1 MLYVD
6 YNFEVK
12 DGVITFDKE
21 LSGEEFLQRSGLV
34 EGQMAMFSVVSGRL
48 VLVCTDYVEENPAQ
62 TTLQFDQFY
71 GIIDIMSVKKKE
83 ITREELEKSKRVF
96 KSATPKYTLDWYIK
110 WIASIFVLAAIS
122 MRGIDGFQFY
132 DLSLSVLGV
141 GLWLWVSIL
150 WQDRALILL
159 NGVGLLFLLRN
170 LFEVFFNV

>member
-1 MLYVD
+1 
-6 YNFEVK
+6 
-12 DGVITFDKE
+12 
-21 LSGEEFLQRSGLV
+21 
-34 EGQMAMFSVVSGRL
+34 
-48 VLVCTDYVEENPAQ
+48 
-62 TTLQFDQFY
+62 
-71 GIIDIMSVKKKE
+71 MSVKKKE

-132 DLSLSVLGV
+132 DLSLSVIGV

-159 NGVGLLFLLRN
+159 NGVGLLFLLRT
-170 LFEVFFNV
+170 LFEVFYNV